1 MNPSLT
7 TEEPAPLNPKEE
19 VAASRKEQIM
29 QSAAILF
36 ASQGYYKTTTAHV
49 AEAVGVTQ
57 PYVFHFFK
65 TKEQLYLAVLERA
78 FQRMQQAFSQ
88 VESPPEELKQRMGSA
103 FNDLLA
109 THRNE
114 MLLLMQCFTT
124 PEQGVQQFAK
134 EMFSLVYESVKERF
148 ELAGVPNAPFEA
160 STFISCG
167 LIITLSEV
175 LEMPKLS
182 PFGRPS

>member
-1 MNPSLT
+1 MS
-7 TEEPAPLNPKEE
+7 PKEE

-29 QSAAILF
+29 HSAAALF
-36 ASQGYYKTTTAHV
+36 ASQGFYKTTTAHV

-65 TKEQLYLAVLERA
+65 TKEQLYLAVLDRA
-78 FQRMQQAFSQ
+78 YQRMLNAFVS
-88 VESPPEELKQRMGSA
+88 VEAPPEQLSNQMGEA
-103 FNDLLA
+103 FNDLLQ

-114 MLLLMQCFTT
+114 ILLLMQCFTT
-124 PEQGVQQFAK
+124 PEPGVREFSK
-134 EMFSLVYESVKERF
+134 EKFSLIYERVKERF
-148 ELAGVPNAPFEA
+148 EKAGVPNASREA
-160 STFISCG
+160 SVFISCG

-182 PFGRPS
+182 PWCDDLD

>member
-1 MNPSLT
+1 LS
-7 TEEPAPLNPKEE
+7 PKEE
-19 VAASRKEQIM
+19 VVANRKEQIM
-29 QSAAILF
+29 NSAAALF
-36 ASQGYYKTTTAHV
+36 ASQGFYKTTTAHV

-65 TKEQLYLAVLERA
+65 SKEQLYLAVLERA
-78 FQRMQQAFSQ
+78 YNRMTQAFS
-88 VESPPEELKQRMGSA
+88 VVDAPPERLAEKMGEA
-103 FNDLLA
+103 FNGLLE

-124 PEQGVQQFAK
+124 PEPEVRKFAQDMYS
-134 EMFSLVYESVKERF
+134 EIYETVLTRFESV
-148 ELAGVPNAPFEA
+148 GVPNAGMQA
-160 STFISCG
+160 SIFISCG

-182 PFGRPS
+182 PWCNPE

>member
-1 MNPSLT
+1 MS
-7 TEEPAPLNPKEE
+7 PKEE
-19 VAASRKEQIM
+19 VIASRKEQIM
-29 QSAAILF
+29 QSAAALF
-36 ASQGYYKTTTAHV
+36 AAQGYYKTTTAYV

-78 FQRMQQAFSQ
+78 FQRMQLAFAQ
-88 VESPPEELKQRMGSA
+88 VESPPEELNKRMGKA
-103 FNDLLA
+103 FNDLLE

-114 MLLLMQCFTT
+114 MLMLMQCFTT
-124 PEQGVQQFAK
+124 PEQGVQKFAK
-134 EMFSLVYESVKERF
+134 EMFSLVYESIKERF
-148 ELAGVPNAPFEA
+148 ETAGVPNAPYEA
-160 STFISCG
+160 SMFISCG

-182 PFGRPS
+182 PWG

>member
-1 MNPSLT
+1 MS
-7 TEEPAPLNPKEE
+7 PKEE

-29 QSAAILF
+29 QSAAALF
-36 ASQGYYKTTTAHV
+36 ASQGFYKTTTAHV

-78 FQRMQQAFSQ
+78 YERMQHAFAS
-88 VESPPEELKQRMGSA
+88 VEAPPERLSDRMGEA
-103 FNDLLA
+103 FNNLLE

-124 PEQGVQQFAK
+124 PEPGVREFSK
-134 EMFSLVYESVKERF
+134 ERFSLIYDRLKERF
-148 ELAGVPNAPFEA
+148 EKAGVSNASREA
-160 STFISCG
+160 SVFISCG
-167 LIITLSEV
+167 LIITLSEI

-182 PFGRPS
+182 PWCDDLD